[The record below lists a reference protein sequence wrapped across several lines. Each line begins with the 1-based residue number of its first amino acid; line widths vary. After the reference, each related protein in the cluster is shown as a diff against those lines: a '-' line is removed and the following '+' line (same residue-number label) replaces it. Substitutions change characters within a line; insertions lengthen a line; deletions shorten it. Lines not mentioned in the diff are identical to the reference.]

1 MSKEIY
7 VQVRVVGTEKYCV
20 QAENLEEA
28 KKILESADN
37 TKYDLVEQDLEFVE
51 ETFQE
56 Y

>member
-7 VQVRVVGTEKYCV
+7 VQVKVTGVEKYCV
-20 QAENLEEA
+20 EAENLEEA
-28 KKILESADN
+28 KKILESGDS
-37 TKYDLVEQDLEFVE
+37 TKYDLVEQDLDFVN